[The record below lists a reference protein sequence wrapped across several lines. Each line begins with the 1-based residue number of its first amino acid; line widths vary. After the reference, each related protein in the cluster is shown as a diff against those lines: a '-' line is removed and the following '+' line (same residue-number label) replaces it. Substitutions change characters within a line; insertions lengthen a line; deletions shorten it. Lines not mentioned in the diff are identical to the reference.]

1 MKKNIINK
9 NFWKKKNSYV
19 TVCIIALIIIVGSI
33 GLLIHFINKRNYN
46 LKYQVN
52 YFDLDMVDKRTGA
65 NIYLDL
71 YTKPILVDYYIN
83 KNNDLFYVEFNNK
96 YYFIQSDTELIDEI
110 KLTEYQSGRRI
121 VGNVFKM
128 DDKTRREVISFIE
141 DMNGIKIKDTEVD
154 KYISSNVFDYN
165 PYYYMLEYFMAVFI
179 AFVFSI
185 ICIFNYT
192 RIYRFNKNIKK
203 LTKEEIDEINDS
215 ICDKEAIYLENPY
228 NNYIDGIFICDK
240 YLIDTK
246 TMDIYK
252 YLDIIQICFKRK
264 NMKGIIAYKMLINF
278 RYTDK
283 YIKTTVVSDDFKEEL
298 EKYIKDKK
306 LNIVT
311 YEEKANFLFW

>member
-33 GLLIHFINKRNYN
+33 GLLIHFINKRDYN

-52 YFDLDMVDKRTGA
+52 YFDLNMVDKRTGA

-71 YTKPILVDYYIN
+71 YTKPILVDYYSNI
-83 KNNDLFYVEFNNK
+83 NNDLFYVEFNNK

-110 KLTEYQSGRRI
+110 KLTEYQNGRRI

-141 DMNGIKIKDTEVD
+141 DMKGIKIKDTEVD

-165 PYYYMLEYFMAVFI
+165 PYYYMFEYFMAVFI

-185 ICIFNYT
+185 ICIFNYAKY
-192 RIYRFNKNIKK
+192 IYRFNKNIKK
-203 LTKEEIDEINDS
+203 FTKEELDEINTS
-215 ICDKEAIYLENPY
+215 VNDKESIYTECGY
-228 NNYIDGIFICDK
+228 NNYIDGI
-240 YLIDTK
+240 YLCNTKTFDLYNYRDIVMISFKKRRTNGGIDT
-246 TMDIYK
+246 
-252 YLDIIQICFKRK
+252 
-264 NMKGIIAYKMLINF
+264 YKMTMKF
-278 RYTDK
+278 RYSDR
-283 YIKTTVVSDDFKEEL
+283 YIKASIVSDEFKEII
-298 EKYIKDKK
+298 EKYMKDKK
-306 LNIVT
+306 INIIIS
-311 YEEKANFLFW
+311 KG

>member
-33 GLLIHFINKRNYN
+33 GLLIHFINKRDYN

-52 YFDLDMVDKRTGA
+52 YFDLNMVDKRTGA

-71 YTKPILVDYYIN
+71 YTKPILVDYYSN

-110 KLTEYQSGRRI
+110 KLTEYQNGRRI

-141 DMNGIKIKDTEVD
+141 DMKGIKIKDTEVD

-185 ICIFNYT
+185 ICIFNYAKY
-192 RIYRFNKNIKK
+192 IYRFNKNIKK
-203 LTKEEIDEINDS
+203 FTKEELDEINTS
-215 ICDKEAIYLENPY
+215 VNDKESIYTECGY
-228 NNYIDGIFICDK
+228 NNYIDGIYLCNK
-240 YLIDTK
+240 YMIDTK
-246 TMDIYK
+246 TFELYNYRDIVM
-252 YLDIIQICFKRK
+252 ISFKKRRT
-264 NMKGIIAYKMLINF
+264 NGGIDTYRMTMKF
-278 RYTDK
+278 RYSDR
-283 YIKTTVVSDDFKEEL
+283 YIKASIVSDEFKEII
-298 EKYIKDKK
+298 EKYINDKK
-306 LNIVT
+306 INIIIS
-311 YEEKANFLFW
+311 KG